1 MYDII
6 VVGAGPAGLTASIYA
21 QRAGKSV
28 LVLEKEVFGGQIT
41 YSPCVE
47 NYPGFEK
54 ISGAE
59 LADHLVSQSKSLG
72 AQINFESVS
81 EIIDGKIKTVITD
94 SQRYECR
101 SVIIATG
108 AHHRHLGLENEEK
121 LTGRGVSY
129 CAVCDGAFFKGK
141 KVAVVGGG
149 DTALQDAVFL
159 SDRCSHVD
167 IIHRRTSFRGEAHL
181 VKMLE
186 ERENVS
192 FIMNSVVT
200 ALKGDKKLSEIEI
213 KNSESGNTDTL
224 SLDGLFI
231 AVGQEPQNKPFANL
245 IALDK
250 GGYAVSGE
258 NCLTGTDGVFVAG
271 DCRTKDVRQLT
282 TAVSDGTVAAI
293 QAVKYINNLK

>member
-21 QRAGKSV
+21 KRAGKSV

-59 LADHLVSQSKSLG
+59 LADHLVEQSKLLG

-94 SQRYECR
+94 SHRYECK

-108 AHHRHLGLENEEK
+108 ARHRHLGLDGEERF
-121 LTGRGVSY
+121 TGKGVSY
-129 CAVCDGAFFKGK
+129 CAVCDGAFFRGK
-141 KVAVVGGG
+141 DVFVVGGG
-149 DTALQDAVFL
+149 DAALQDAVFL
-159 SDRCSHVD
+159 SERCSHVG
-167 IIHRRTSFRGEAHL
+167 IIHRRDSFRGEAHL
-181 VKMLE
+181 VKILK

-192 FIMNSVVT
+192 FIMNCVVT
-200 ALKGDKKLSEIEI
+200 SLKGDKKLSEIEV
-213 KNSESGNTDTL
+213 KNVVSGKTETL
-224 SLDGLFI
+224 SADGIFI
-231 AVGQEPQNKPFANL
+231 AVGQEPQNAPFENL
-245 IALDK
+245 ISLDRN
-250 GGYAVSGE
+250 GYAISGE
-258 NCLTGTDGVFVAG
+258 NCTTKTDGIFVAG
-271 DCRTKDVRQLT
+271 DCRTKEIRQLT

-293 QAVKYINNLK
+293 QAINYINNLK